1 MMNPIKSIFRQA
13 ERGKERYS
21 QTMNRFQRE
30 AVDKMQEFLILHY
43 LEDIT
48 INDVLRVSNYSPF
61 HAQRLFA
68 EATGYGV
75 GEYLRK
81 LRLTRSAERLK
92 NGESDVTDQAFES
105 GYESVEGFI
114 RAFRKEFGTSA
125 GEYKR
130 SPSPICYFIPYRLKY
145 RDSRLKE
152 EKKMAET
159 RNIFVTRITKPKRK
173 VMIKRGVKGE
183 EYWDYS
189 MEVGCDVWGI
199 LKSITPEPVCMWL
212 PDKYRKP
219 GTSKYVQGVELPFD
233 WNGKV
238 MDGFEVVDMDES
250 EYLMFQGEAFE
261 EEYYE
266 EAIKEVERA
275 MEKYDPS
282 LIGARWNGD
291 EPRIQ
296 LEPRGE
302 RGYIEYKAIKK
313 A

>member
-1 MMNPIKSIFRQA
+1 MNPIKSIFRQA

>member
-1 MMNPIKSIFRQA
+1 
-13 ERGKERYS
+13 
-21 QTMNRFQRE
+21 MNRFQAE
-30 AVDKMQEFLILHY
+30 AVDRMQEFIIQHY

-48 INDVLRVSNYSPF
+48 VSDVLRVSNYSPF
-61 HAQRLFA
+61 HAQRLFT

-81 LRLTRSAERLK
+81 MRLTRSAERLK
-92 NGESDVTDQAFES
+92 EGESDVTDEAFES

-114 RAFRKEFGTSA
+114 RAFRNEFGTSA

-130 SPSPICYFIPYRLKY
+130 SPSPICYFIPYRMKY
-145 RDSRLKE
+145 RDRELKE
-152 EKKMAET
+152 VKKMAET
-159 RNIFVTRITKPKRK
+159 RNIYVTRITKPKRK
-173 VMIKRGVKGE
+173 VMIKRGVKGDN
-183 EYWDYS
+183 YWDYS

-199 LKSITPEPVCMWL
+199 LKSIASEPVCMWL
-212 PDKYRKP
+212 TDKYRTK
-219 GTSKYVQGVELPFD
+219 GSSVYVQGVELPVD

-238 MDGFEVVDMDES
+238 IEGFEVIEMDEC

-275 MEKYDPS
+275 MDKYDPF
-282 LIGARWNGD
+282 LIGAKWSVR

-302 RGYIEYKAIKK
+302 RGYIELRAIEKA
-313 A
+313 

>member
-1 MMNPIKSIFRQA
+1 
-13 ERGKERYS
+13 
-21 QTMNRFQRE
+21 MNRFQTE
-30 AVDKMQEFLILHY
+30 AVDRMQEFMILHY

-48 INDVLRVSNYSPF
+48 VSDVLRVSNYSPF

-81 LRLTRSAERLK
+81 MRLTRSAERLK
-92 NGESDVTDQAFES
+92 EGESDVTDEAFES

-114 RAFRKEFGTSA
+114 RAFRNEFGTSA

-130 SPSPICYFIPYRLKY
+130 SPSPICYFIPYRVKY
-145 RDSRLKE
+145 RDSKLKE

-159 RNIFVTRITKPKRK
+159 RNIYVTRITKPRRK
-173 VMIKRGVKGE
+173 VMIKRGICGDN
-183 EYWDYS
+183 YWDYS

-212 PDKYRKP
+212 TDKYRTK
-219 GTSKYVQGVELPFD
+219 GTSIYVQGVELPID

-238 MDGFEVVDMDES
+238 IDGFEIVEMDEC

-275 MEKYDPS
+275 MDKYNPA
-282 LIGARWNGD
+282 LIGAKWSTR

-302 RGYIEYKAIKK
+302 RGYIELRAIEKA
-313 A
+313 

>member
-1 MMNPIKSIFRQA
+1 
-13 ERGKERYS
+13 
-21 QTMNRFQRE
+21 
-30 AVDKMQEFLILHY
+30 MQEFLILHY

-189 MEVGCDVWGI
+189 MEVGCDVWVI

-238 MDGFEVVDMDES
+238 MDGFEVVDMEES

-261 EEYYE
+261 E
-266 EAIKEVERA
+266 
-275 MEKYDPS
+275 
-282 LIGARWNGD
+282 
-291 EPRIQ
+291 
-296 LEPRGE
+296 
-302 RGYIEYKAIKK
+302 
-313 A
+313 

>member
-13 ERGKERYS
+13 ERGEERYS

-275 MEKYDPS
+275 MEKNDPS
-282 LIGARWNGD
+282 LIGARWNED
-291 EPRIQ
+291 EPHIQ

>member
-1 MMNPIKSIFRQA
+1 MNPIKSIFRQA

-250 EYLMFQGEAFE
+250 EYLMFPGEAFE

-266 EAIKEVERA
+266 EAIEEVERA

-282 LIGARWNGD
+282 LIGASWNGD

>member
-1 MMNPIKSIFRQA
+1 MEIKD
-13 ERGKERYS
+13 EEYS
-21 QTMNRFQRE
+21 VAMNRFQTE
-30 AVDKMQEFLILHY
+30 AVDRMQEFLIQHY

-48 INDVLRVSNYSPF
+48 VSDVLRVSNYSPF
-61 HAQRLFA
+61 HAQRLFT

-92 NGESDVTDQAFES
+92 DGKSDVTEEAFDS

-114 RAFRKEFGTSA
+114 RAFRNEFGTSA

-130 SPSPICYFIPYRLKY
+130 SPSPICYFIPYRVRY
-145 RDSRLKE
+145 RDYRLKE

-159 RNIFVTRITKPKRK
+159 RNIYVTRFTKPKRK
-173 VMIKRGVKGE
+173 VMIKRGVKGYN
-183 EYWDYS
+183 YWDYS

-212 PDKYRKP
+212 SDKYRSA
-219 GTSKYVQGVELPFD
+219 GTSVYVQGVELPSD

-238 MDGFEVVDMDES
+238 IDGFEIIEMDEC
-250 EYLMFQGEAFE
+250 EYLMFQSEAFE

-266 EAIKEVERA
+266 EAIKEVENA
-275 MEKYDPS
+275 MDKYDPS
-282 LIGARWNGD
+282 IIGAKWND
-291 EPRIQ
+291 REPRIQ

-302 RGYIEYKAIKK
+302 RGYIELRAIVKA
-313 A
+313 

>member
-1 MMNPIKSIFRQA
+1 MNPIKSIFSQA
-13 ERGKERYS
+13 ERGEERYS

-152 EKKMAET
+152 EKKLAET

-282 LIGARWNGD
+282 LIGARWNED

>member
-1 MMNPIKSIFRQA
+1 
-13 ERGKERYS
+13 
-21 QTMNRFQRE
+21 MNRFQRE

-81 LRLTRSAERLK
+81 LSLTRSAERLK

>member
-1 MMNPIKSIFRQA
+1 
-13 ERGKERYS
+13 
-21 QTMNRFQRE
+21 
-30 AVDKMQEFLILHY
+30 MQEFLILHY

-92 NGESDVTDQAFES
+92 NGESDVTDQAFEY

-130 SPSPICYFIPYRLKY
+130 SPSPICYFIHYRLKY

-159 RNIFVTRITKPKRK
+159 RSIFVTRITKPKRK

>member
-1 MMNPIKSIFRQA
+1 MNIFQA
-13 ERGKERYS
+13 
-21 QTMNRFQRE
+21 E
-30 AVDKMQEFLILHY
+30 AVDRMQEFIIQQY

-48 INDVLRVSNYSPF
+48 VSDVLRVSNYSPF
-61 HAQRLFA
+61 HAQRLFTQ
-68 EATGYGV
+68 ATGYGV

-81 LRLTRSAERLK
+81 MRLTRSAERLK
-92 NGESDVTDQAFES
+92 EGESDVTDEAFES

-114 RAFRKEFGTSA
+114 RAFRNEFGTSA

-130 SPSPICYFIPYRLKY
+130 SPSPICYFIPYRMKY
-145 RDSRLKE
+145 RDRELKE
-152 EKKMAET
+152 VKKMAET
-159 RNIFVTRITKPKRK
+159 RNIYVTRITKPKRK
-173 VMIKRGVKGE
+173 VMIKRGVKGDN
-183 EYWDYS
+183 YWDYS

-199 LKSITPEPVCMWL
+199 LKSIASEPVCMWL
-212 PDKYRKP
+212 TDKYMTK
-219 GTSKYVQGVELPFD
+219 GSSVYVQGVELPVD

-238 MDGFEVVDMDES
+238 IEGFEVIEMDEC

-275 MEKYDPS
+275 MDKYDPS
-282 LIGARWNGD
+282 LIGAKWSVR

-302 RGYIEYKAIKK
+302 RGYIELRAIEKA
-313 A
+313 

>member
-1 MMNPIKSIFRQA
+1 
-13 ERGKERYS
+13 
-21 QTMNRFQRE
+21 MNRFQAE
-30 AVDKMQEFLILHY
+30 AVDRMQEFMIQHY

-48 INDVLRVSNYSPF
+48 VSDVLRVSNYSPF
-61 HAQRLFA
+61 HAQRLFT

-81 LRLTRSAERLK
+81 MRLTRSAERLK
-92 NGESDVTDQAFES
+92 EGESDVTDEAFES

-114 RAFRKEFGTSA
+114 RAFRNEFGTSA

-130 SPSPICYFIPYRLKY
+130 SPSPICYFIPYRMKY
-145 RDSRLKE
+145 RDRELKE
-152 EKKMAET
+152 VKKMAET
-159 RNIFVTRITKPKRK
+159 RNIYVTRITKPKRK
-173 VMIKRGVKGE
+173 VMIKRGVKGDN
-183 EYWDYS
+183 YWDYS

-199 LKSITPEPVCMWL
+199 LKSIASEPVCMWL
-212 PDKYRKP
+212 TDKYRTK
-219 GTSKYVQGVELPFD
+219 GSSVYVQGVELPVD

-238 MDGFEVVDMDES
+238 IEGFEVIEMDEC
-250 EYLMFQGEAFE
+250 EYLMFQGEPFE

-275 MEKYDPS
+275 MDKYDPS
-282 LIGARWNGD
+282 LIGAKWSVR

-302 RGYIEYKAIKK
+302 RGYIELRAIEKA
-313 A
+313 

>member
-1 MMNPIKSIFRQA
+1 
-13 ERGKERYS
+13 
-21 QTMNRFQRE
+21 MNRFQAE
-30 AVDKMQEFLILHY
+30 AVDRMQEFMIKHY

-48 INDVLRVSNYSPF
+48 VSDVLRISNYSPF
-61 HAQRLFA
+61 HAQRLFT

-81 LRLTRSAERLK
+81 MRLTRSAERLK
-92 NGESDVTDQAFES
+92 EGESDVTDEAFES

-114 RAFRKEFGTSA
+114 RVFRHEFGTSA
-125 GEYKR
+125 GEYKS
-130 SPSPICYFIPYRLKY
+130 SPSPICYFIPYRMKY
-145 RDSRLKE
+145 RDRELKE
-152 EKKMAET
+152 VKKMAET
-159 RNIFVTRITKPKRK
+159 RNIYVTRITKPKRK
-173 VMIKRGVKGE
+173 VMIKRGVKGDN
-183 EYWDYS
+183 YWDYS

-199 LKSITPEPVCMWL
+199 LKSIASEPVCMWL
-212 PDKYRKP
+212 TDKYRTK
-219 GTSKYVQGVELPFD
+219 GSSVYVQGVELPVD

-238 MDGFEVVDMDES
+238 IEGFEVIEMDEC

-275 MEKYDPS
+275 MDKYDPS
-282 LIGARWNGD
+282 LIGAKWSVR

-302 RGYIEYKAIKK
+302 RGYIELRAIEKA
-313 A
+313 

>member
-1 MMNPIKSIFRQA
+1 
-13 ERGKERYS
+13 
-21 QTMNRFQRE
+21 MNRFQRE

-199 LKSITPEPVCMWL
+199 LKSITPEPGCMWL

>member
-1 MMNPIKSIFRQA
+1 
-13 ERGKERYS
+13 
-21 QTMNRFQRE
+21 
-30 AVDKMQEFLILHY
+30 MQEFLILHY

-61 HAQRLFA
+61 HAQRIFA

-75 GEYLRK
+75 GAYLRT

>member
-1 MMNPIKSIFRQA
+1 MMNQIKSIFRQA
-13 ERGKERYS
+13 KRGEERYS

-302 RGYIEYKAIKK
+302 RGYIECKAIKK

>member
-1 MMNPIKSIFRQA
+1 MNPIKSIFRQA
-13 ERGKERYS
+13 ERGEERYS

-130 SPSPICYFIPYRLKY
+130 SPSPICFFYPLPFEIQG
-145 RDSRLKE
+145 
-152 EKKMAET
+152 
-159 RNIFVTRITKPKRK
+159 FQ
-173 VMIKRGVKGE
+173 IKRGKENGGNKKHFCYKNHQTQEKGN
-183 EYWDYS
+183 DQ
-189 MEVGCDVWGI
+189 
-199 LKSITPEPVCMWL
+199 K
-212 PDKYRKP
+212 RR
-219 GTSKYVQGVELPFD
+219 QG
-233 WNGKV
+233 
-238 MDGFEVVDMDES
+238 
-250 EYLMFQGEAFE
+250 
-261 EEYYE
+261 
-266 EAIKEVERA
+266 
-275 MEKYDPS
+275 
-282 LIGARWNGD
+282 
-291 EPRIQ
+291 
-296 LEPRGE
+296 RGVL
-302 RGYIEYKAIKK
+302 GLLHGSGM
-313 A
+313 

>member
-1 MMNPIKSIFRQA
+1 
-13 ERGKERYS
+13 
-21 QTMNRFQRE
+21 MNRFQAK
-30 AVDKMQEFLILHY
+30 AVDRMQEFIIQHY

-48 INDVLRVSNYSPF
+48 VSDVLRVSNYSPF
-61 HAQRLFA
+61 HAQRLFT

-81 LRLTRSAERLK
+81 MRLTRSAERLK
-92 NGESDVTDQAFES
+92 EGESDVTDEAFES

-114 RAFRKEFGTSA
+114 RAFRNEFGTSA

-130 SPSPICYFIPYRLKY
+130 SPSPICYFIPYRMKY
-145 RDSRLKE
+145 RDRELKE
-152 EKKMAET
+152 VKKMAET
-159 RNIFVTRITKPKRK
+159 RNIYVTRITKPKRK
-173 VMIKRGVKGE
+173 VMIKRGVKGDN
-183 EYWDYS
+183 YWDYS

-199 LKSITPEPVCMWL
+199 LKSIASEPVCMWL
-212 PDKYRKP
+212 TDKYRTK
-219 GTSKYVQGVELPFD
+219 GSSVYVQGVELPMD

-238 MDGFEVVDMDES
+238 IEGFEVIEMDEC

-275 MEKYDPS
+275 TDKYDPS
-282 LIGARWNGD
+282 LIGAKWSVR

-302 RGYIEYKAIKK
+302 RGYIELRAIEKA
-313 A
+313 

>member
-92 NGESDVTDQAFES
+92 NGEGDVTDQAFES

-159 RNIFVTRITKPKRK
+159 RNIFVTRITKPKRE

>member
-238 MDGFEVVDMDES
+238 MDGFEVVDMEES

>member
-1 MMNPIKSIFRQA
+1 
-13 ERGKERYS
+13 
-21 QTMNRFQRE
+21 MNRFQRE

-282 LIGARWNGD
+282 LIGARWKED
-291 EPRIQ
+291 EPRNQ

>member
-1 MMNPIKSIFRQA
+1 
-13 ERGKERYS
+13 
-21 QTMNRFQRE
+21 MNRFQTE
-30 AVDKMQEFLILHY
+30 AVDRMQEFMILHY

-48 INDVLRVSNYSPF
+48 VSDVLRVSNYSPF
-61 HAQRLFA
+61 HAQRLFS

-81 LRLTRSAERLK
+81 MRLTRSAERLK
-92 NGESDVTDQAFES
+92 EGESDVTDEAFES

-114 RAFRKEFGTSA
+114 RAFRNEFGTSA
-125 GEYKR
+125 GEYKK
-130 SPSPICYFIPYRLKY
+130 SPSPICYFIPYRVKY
-145 RDSRLKE
+145 RDSKLKE

-159 RNIFVTRITKPKRK
+159 RNIYVTRITKPRRK
-173 VMIKRGVKGE
+173 VMIKRGICGDN
-183 EYWDYS
+183 YWDYS

-212 PDKYRKP
+212 TDKYRTK
-219 GTSKYVQGVELPFD
+219 GTSIYVQGVELPID

-238 MDGFEVVDMDES
+238 IDGFDIVEMDAC

-275 MEKYDPS
+275 MDKYNPA
-282 LIGARWNGD
+282 LIGVKWSTR

-302 RGYIEYKAIKK
+302 RGYIELRAIEKA
-313 A
+313 

>member
-1 MMNPIKSIFRQA
+1 MNPIKSIFRQA

-238 MDGFEVVDMDES
+238 MDGFEVVDMEES